1 MTTMVWGEE
10 VQVILGI
17 GVPVDVLTLNVS
29 TLDGPDVF
37 GGKLEADVTQYCQS
51 VSINRGRSD
60 NLAQFQSG
68 SCSLNLN
75 NPNRIFDPINT
86 SSPYYDAEAR
96 TSGITPKRSI
106 QILSEGEALFTG
118 KIQDIDITYDL
129 GGTSFVSII
138 GTDAFADLAAA
149 TIEQAFTPDVEK
161 SGARLEMLLA
171 LPEVDLPNAQSIDAG
186 TQDLGAYEVA
196 VGTNALAYAQQIA
209 EAEFGYF
216 FIQGD
221 GTIRFTERITAVFP
235 EGVEAEFSDTGS
247 DLPYSTLGITY
258 GSEQLYNK
266 VVCSIPEG
274 AAQIANNLASQE
286 TFGIFSL
293 DLTDLILEN
302 NDQAL
307 ELAVLLATDYS
318 LPVYRF
324 DNISL
329 KYNGLSEANREI
341 LSRIELADFI
351 QITRNFPTGSP
362 SEITQI
368 VRCEAIRHSITANQ
382 HQLDLRL
389 SPALLVYPLLLD
401 DAVFGLLDSTNALS

>member
-1 MTTMVWGEE
+1 MTTMVWGED

-17 GVPVDVLTLNVS
+17 GIPVNVFKLDVS
-29 TLDGPDVF
+29 TLDGPDVLE
-37 GGKLEADVTQYCQS
+37 GKLEADVTDYVQS
-51 VSINRGRSD
+51 ISINRGRSD

-86 SSPYYDAEAR
+86 ASPYYDAEAG

-118 KIQDIDITYDL
+118 KIQDIDISYDL
-129 GGTSFVSII
+129 GGTSFVSIV

-149 TIEQAFTPDVEK
+149 TIEEAFTPDVEL

-171 LPEVDLPNAQSIDAG
+171 LPEVDLPNAQSIDVG
-186 TQDLGAYEVA
+186 TQELGAYEVA

-221 GTIRFTERITAVFP
+221 GTIRFSERITAVFP
-235 EGVEAEFSDTGS
+235 EGIEAIFSDTGS
-247 DLPYSTLGITY
+247 NLPYSTLGITY

-274 AAQIANNLASQE
+274 APQIANNLASQ
-286 TFGIFSL
+286 TTYGIFSL
-293 DLTDLILEN
+293 DLTDLILAT

-307 ELAVLLATDYS
+307 ELAVSLAENYS
-318 LPVYRF
+318 LPTYRF

-329 KYNGLSEANREI
+329 KYNGLSQANREI

-351 QITRNFPTGSP
+351 QITRNFATGSP
-362 SEITQI
+362 SEVTQV

-382 HQLDLRL
+382 HQLEIRL
-389 SPALLVYPLLLD
+389 SPALLVYPFLLD
-401 DAVFGLLDSTNALS
+401 DPIYGRLDSNNALT